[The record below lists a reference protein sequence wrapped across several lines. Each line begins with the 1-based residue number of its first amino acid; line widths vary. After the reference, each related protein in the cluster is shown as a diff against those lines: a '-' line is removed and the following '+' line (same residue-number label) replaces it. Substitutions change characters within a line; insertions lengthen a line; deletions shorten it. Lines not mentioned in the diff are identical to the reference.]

1 MFEAMDVFLP
11 VLFAILSGIIAMKV
25 LLGVREGR
33 RSRRHPVLT
42 VEAKI
47 VAKRQ
52 HVSRT
57 YPADDDSHQPID
69 TKYYATFEVES
80 GDRLEFRLTAE
91 EYAMLAEGDVG
102 KLTFQGK
109 RYCAFVREHHWMRRG
124 DAEMLRAGSGG

>member
-1 MFEAMDVFLP
+1 MVPEETCRTLESGSTSFFWSESRPAPYDFRNGLFEGNEVAGMLEEMDVFLP
-11 VLFAILSGIIAMKV
+11 MLFAILSGIIAMKV

-69 TKYYATFEVES
+69 TKYYATF
-80 GDRLEFRLTAE
+80 
-91 EYAMLAEGDVG
+91 
-102 KLTFQGK
+102 
-109 RYCAFVREHHWMRRG
+109 
-124 DAEMLRAGSGG
+124 